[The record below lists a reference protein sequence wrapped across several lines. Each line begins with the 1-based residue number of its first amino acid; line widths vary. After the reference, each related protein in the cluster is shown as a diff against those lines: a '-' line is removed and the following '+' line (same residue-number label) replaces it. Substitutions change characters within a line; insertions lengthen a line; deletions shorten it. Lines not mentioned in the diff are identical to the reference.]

1 MMDSVNSGVACD
13 VRNCKYNSQGKN
25 CTLNKIQIGCG
36 SEECTCCESFSEKNY

>member
-1 MMDSVNSGVACD
+1 MDSVNSGVACD

>member
-36 SEECTCCESFSEKNY
+36 SEECTCCEKNY